1 MSQSA
6 HFNSAGNPAVA
17 ASRRSTRIE
26 RSVPLIVL
34 GQDQSGQPFMERT
47 ASVTVNKHGCRYPSR
62 HDYGVGTSVTLQLV
76 GSIVGCDKPQTVRA
90 MVRSVH
96 PPASLRELQQVGVEL
111 ETPGN
116 IWGIAPEPADWTS
129 AVETKVSSPKAT
141 VAMAEAAGPE
151 TKKVSAREVLR
162 MPEPKMAGIATIS
175 PPEAPRPLAAQ
186 PAEAPQAKR
195 VVVTPDGLISA
206 LQGKLQQEAEKAVQ
220 AALAKQVNDTTKDAL
235 RSIDDARQ
243 LSLREVRDLVPK
255 QIEEMKLS
263 VKEGFAAELA
273 AQRKAEIE
281 AYRQRA
287 DEMAQG
293 LKEQAGELRRE
304 LASAAQEC
312 VEKMHREIEP
322 LIPARLTE
330 AVRQATSDF
339 ESATAVVVDRRY
351 QELLDNLQIATQEA
365 LLNLNAQS
373 AELQAL
379 SQNVVDSSLEELR
392 LETERHARMA
402 LADTQ
407 ERSVSA
413 LSSLHAESSAIC
425 DARRQALEVEV
436 SSLAERATDEFRKG
450 LQAFLHSCLV
460 AAMGAVDQHSR
471 TTLNGLLQGSGETP
485 EGPGENPTKGDES
498 QIIADTGGGL
508 LTH

>member
-1 MSQSA
+1 MIQSP
-6 HFNSAGNPAVA
+6 HLKPAGNPAA
-17 ASRRSTRIE
+17 AATRRSTRIE

-34 GQDQSGQPFMERT
+34 GQDQFGQPFMERT

-76 GSIVGCDKPQTVRA
+76 GSIVGCEKPQTVRA
-90 MVRSVH
+90 IVRSVH

-116 IWGIAPEPADWTS
+116 VWGIVSAPVDWTS
-129 AVETKVSSPKAT
+129 AVETNVSTPKLTAVT
-141 VAMAEAAGPE
+141 ADAPGPE
-151 TKKVSAREVLR
+151 TKKVRPREALR
-162 MPEPKMAGIATIS
+162 TPEPKVAEVASIP
-175 PPEAPRPLAAQ
+175 PPEAQGTL
-186 PAEAPQAKR
+186 APQSAGAPQVKR

-220 AALAKQVNDTTKDAL
+220 AALAKQVNGGIQDAL

-243 LSLREVRDLVPK
+243 LSMREVQDLVPQ
-255 QIEEMKLS
+255 QIEEMKRSL
-263 VKEGFAAELA
+263 KEGSAAELA
-273 AQRKAEIE
+273 AQRKKIE
-281 AYRQRA
+281 AYRERA

-293 LKEQAGELRRE
+293 LKEQACELRRE

-312 VEKMHREIEP
+312 VEKMTREIV
-322 LIPARLTE
+322 PARLTE
-330 AVRQATSDF
+330 AVRQATSNF

-351 QELLDNLQIATQEA
+351 EQLLDNVQIATQEA
-365 LLNLNAQS
+365 LSNLNAHS

-379 SQNVVDSSLEELR
+379 SQNVVNSGLEGLR
-392 LETERHARMA
+392 RETERHVKMA

-413 LSSLHAESSAIC
+413 LSSLDAESSAIC
-425 DARRQALEVEV
+425 DARRQSLEAEV
-436 SSLAERATDEFRKG
+436 SRLAEQATEEFRKG
-450 LQAFLHSCLV
+450 MQAFLHSCLT
-460 AAMGAVDQHSR
+460 AAMGAVDKHSR
-471 TTLNGLLQGSGETP
+471 TTLNGLLKGSAEIS
-485 EGPGENPTKGDES
+485 EEPGENSAKGDES
-498 QIIADTGGGL
+498 EIIPETGSGL

>member
-1 MSQSA
+1 
-6 HFNSAGNPAVA
+6 
-17 ASRRSTRIE
+17 
-26 RSVPLIVL
+26 
-34 GQDQSGQPFMERT
+34 MERT

-76 GSIVGCDKPQTVRA
+76 GSIVGCEKPQTVRA

-96 PPASLRELQQVGVEL
+96 APASLRELQQVGVEL

-116 IWGIAPEPADWTS
+116 IWGIVPEPADWASGAEMNVSTPKLT
-129 AVETKVSSPKAT
+129 AVVPDAT
-141 VAMAEAAGPE
+141 GSE
-151 TKKVSAREVLR
+151 TKKARPREALR
-162 MPEPKMAGIATIS
+162 MPEPKMAEVVSIP
-175 PPEAPRPLAAQ
+175 PPEAPRPPAPQ
-186 PAEAPQAKR
+186 SAEAPQVKR
-195 VVVTPDGLISA
+195 MVVTPDALISA

-220 AALAKQVNDTTKDAL
+220 AALAKQLNGTIKEVL

-243 LSLREVRDLVPK
+243 SSIREVRDLAPK
-255 QIEEMKLS
+255 QIEEMKIS
-263 VKEGFAAELA
+263 VREGSAAELA

-281 AYRQRA
+281 AYRERA

-293 LKEQAGELRRE
+293 LTEQACELRRE

-312 VEKMHREIEP
+312 VEKVNREIEP

-339 ESATAVVVDRRY
+339 ESAAAVVVDRRY
-351 QELLDNLQIATQEA
+351 EQLLDNLLISTQEA
-365 LLNLNAQS
+365 LLNLDARS

-392 LETERHARMA
+392 QGTERHMKMA
-402 LADTQ
+402 LADAQ

-413 LSSLHAESSAIC
+413 LSSLDAEGSAIC
-425 DARRQALEVEV
+425 DARRQSLEAEV
-436 SSLAERATDEFRKG
+436 SRLAERATEEFRKG
-450 LQAFLHSCLV
+450 MQGFLHSCLTV
-460 AAMGAVDQHSR
+460 AMGAVDKHSR
-471 TTLNGLLQGSGETP
+471 TTLNALLKGNSENS
-485 EGPGENPTKGDES
+485 EGPGGNSAKDDES
-498 QIIADTGGGL
+498 EIIADTGSGL